1 MTECCGSRLRCR
13 SSWGWKG
20 YIADKDVKEVL
31 VVLAIYSII
40 TIMVVIGVAI
50 WLDFKTLIETASD
63 PIWYYM
69 MGIFIGIAIMPW
81 IVFVIMVS
89 NLRSVYAN
97 EYLKLRLDN
106 ELLTNVAAKAYE
118 RAGHA
123 VTMQTNHFT
132 FIAEKSG
139 QRKLVAID
147 KSGNMDD
154 QNGAAFHAGLDVI
167 RNMEER
173 MASGGIKRG
182 HAFVNCHETLKQH
195 VRNSNIKCMGLK
207 DLAMLA
213 YRTRV
218 PEDDALLELDPCGTC
233 GLVH

>member
-1 MTECCGSRLRCR
+1 MTECCGSGFRCR

-20 YIADKDVKEVL
+20 YVAEDDVKCCFVI
-31 VVLAIYSII
+31 AAMCSI
-40 TIMVVIGVAI
+40 TMIMAAI
-50 WLDFKTLIETASD
+50 WLDFKTLIETTSD
-63 PIWYYM
+63 PIM
-69 MGIFIGIAIMPW
+69 FFLMGIFIVISILFW
-81 IVFVIMVS
+81 IVPLVERVS
-89 NLRSVYAN
+89 VLRPVYAN

-106 ELLTNVAAKAYE
+106 EPLINVAAKAYE

-123 VTMQTNHFT
+123 VTMQTNRFT

-218 PEDDALLELDPCGTC
+218 PEDDALLEPDPCGTC

>member
-1 MTECCGSRLRCR
+1 MTECCGSGLRHQ

-20 YIADKDVKEVL
+20 YAADDVVKGLL
-31 VVLAIYSII
+31 VVAVISSI
-40 TIMVVIGVAI
+40 TMIMVVF
-50 WLDFKTLIETASD
+50 WLDLTLIEIASN
-63 PIWYYM
+63 PIIL
-69 MGIFIGIAIMPW
+69 MGIIGIGIMPLFLSLVV
-81 IVFVIMVS
+81 IVSEI
-89 NLRSVYAN
+89 RPVYAN

-106 ELLTNVAAKAYE
+106 ERLINVAAKAYE

-139 QRKLVAID
+139 QRKIVAID
-147 KSGNMDD
+147 KSGRMDD

-167 RNMEER
+167 RNMEDS
-173 MASGGIKRG
+173 MASGGIRRG

-195 VRNSNIKCMGLK
+195 VRNSNIKCMGFN

-218 PEDDALLELDPCGTC
+218 PEDGALLKPDQCGTC